1 MWCLELSKPIP
12 PLKSV
17 RRKRVLCFGT
27 FDILHYGHVKY
38 LKEAKKLGGEN
49 SELIVVISRDSS
61 VESMKGKKPI
71 FSEEHRRALVASI
84 KSVDKAI
91 LGTEGGDKL
100 KILEEIRPD
109 IVAIGYDQWPAI
121 TWLEEELKERNI
133 ESEIVRLSKF
143 GSEELNS
150 SSKIVRQILRLRKD
164 WTENSS

>member
-1 MWCLELSKPIP
+1 MSKPISSSE
-12 PLKSV
+12 SV

-38 LKEAKKLGGEN
+38 LQEAKKLGGEN

-91 LGTEGGDKL
+91 LGTEGGDML
-100 KILEEIRPD
+100 KIL
-109 IVAIGYDQWPAI
+109 
-121 TWLEEELKERNI
+121 
-133 ESEIVRLSKF
+133 
-143 GSEELNS
+143 LNY
-150 SSKIVRQILRLRKD
+150 
-164 WTENSS
+164 

>member
-1 MWCLELSKPIP
+1 MSKPISP
-12 PLKSV
+12 SESV

-38 LKEAKKLGGEN
+38 LNEAKKLGGEN

-84 KSVDKAI
+84 KSVNMAI

-109 IVAIGYDQWPAI
+109 IIALGSFKAFNQAESFYCVSRDPDKSEHRGLLGIRRGRMRMFNRP
-121 TWLEEELKERNI
+121 TSVRNYK
-133 ESEIVRLSKF
+133 RL
-143 GSEELNS
+143 
-150 SSKIVRQILRLRKD
+150 LRF
-164 WTENSS
+164 